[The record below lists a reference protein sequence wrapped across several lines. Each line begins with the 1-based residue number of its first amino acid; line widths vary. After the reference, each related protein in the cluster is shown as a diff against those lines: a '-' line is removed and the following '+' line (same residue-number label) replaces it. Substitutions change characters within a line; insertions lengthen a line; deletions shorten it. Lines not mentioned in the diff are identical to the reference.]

1 MFEFDF
7 IVGSNDVDCFYDLK
21 VSSIYQ
27 LFQEAAM
34 KDVERFGSGSNVLK
48 EKNLDW
54 IITNMTVE
62 IYRLPVLLE
71 KIKVITYPGDDMG
84 FLYPRYFVIRDEKG
98 NDIVKSISIWGLLDI
113 TTRHLSF
120 GRNAV
125 AKLTPE
131 HLKDELSRAQNP
143 VEQDVELYDKR
154 KIYYSEIDLNSHLNN
169 CSYIKLLVDLK
180 DKKFYEKYKISRINV
195 SYKKELNEGDKVDIY
210 CSNLNPN
217 YIEIKKGDESCFTA
231 EVTYICK

>member
-71 KIKVITYPGDDMG
+71 KIKVITQ
-84 FLYPRYFVIRDEKG
+84 K
-98 NDIVKSISIWGLLDI
+98 
-113 TTRHLSF
+113 
-120 GRNAV
+120 
-125 AKLTPE
+125 
-131 HLKDELSRAQNP
+131 Q
-143 VEQDVELYDKR
+143 
-154 KIYYSEIDLNSHLNN
+154 
-169 CSYIKLLVDLK
+169 
-180 DKKFYEKYKISRINV
+180 SRIFLILFFDIFINFL
-195 SYKKELNEGDKVDIY
+195 LNIFFK
-210 CSNLNPN
+210 
-217 YIEIKKGDESCFTA
+217 
-231 EVTYICK
+231 